1 MTDDSNIK
9 YWIYELRMDVAT
21 RLKLES
27 IAEKNH
33 MTVDEF
39 FTAVLENAIQEGK
52 EHPLDFKRFVE
63 HNGTNSSEKPE
74 IELVRYYP
82 VHYGETEYEA
92 AKRAEESTS

>member
-1 MTDDSNIK
+1 M
-9 YWIYELRMDVAT
+9 EEAV

-27 IAEKNH
+27 IAEENH

-39 FTAVLENAIQEGK
+39 FTATLESAVREGK

-63 HNGTNSSEKPE
+63 HNGANSNEKPE

-82 VHYGETEYEA
+82 VHYGETEEEA
-92 AKRAEESTS
+92 ARRAE